1 MNRFLIV
8 VSFLITFLCP
18 ILLRAQLKFH
28 FSDGIDNP
36 VFKTQVESNVCK
48 LLTEINRASAQN
60 EPLDFSEIQIE
71 KNAAER
77 LRCLWHYMSF
87 SCEWCQNVQPCL
99 RDFTEYEIRNIPIL
113 VKPVVDKGK
122 KELHDELVITFDKKG
137 IITGVRMA
145 MDNLDYLK
153 LLFGGKNRND
163 MRMRR
168 EILKQLESFRSYY
181 QEKNIDD
188 IEQYMNAD
196 AFVIV
201 DTDSNLIANGI
212 KRMWQDKQR
221 FAQKKKQLLSN
232 LRQLSLQKG
241 KVEVEISD
249 IELHRHGGNPYAY
262 AVLFRLTLSQD
273 KFKEMEATDG
283 YYFQIW
289 DFSDEETPKILL
301 TILSHK
307 KALDLTV
314 EDFFFS
320 HY

>member
-1 MNRFLIV
+1 MNRIFVTL
-8 VSFLITFLCP
+8 SFLLTFLCP
-18 ILLRAQLKFH
+18 MLAQEQVKFL
-28 FSDGIDNP
+28 FSDGINNSAL
-36 VFKTQVESNVCK
+36 KEQVECNVSK
-48 LLTEINRASAQN
+48 LLSEINKSSKFKKQLY
-60 EPLDFSEIQIE
+60 LDGIQIG
-71 KNAAER
+71 KDAAGR
-77 LRCLWHYMSF
+77 LRCLWYNMPF
-87 SCEWCQNVQPCL
+87 SCEWKLNVQPCL

-289 DFSDEETPKILL
+289 DFSDEGTPKILL

>member
-1 MNRFLIV
+1 MNRIFVTL
-8 VSFLITFLCP
+8 SFLLTFLCP
-18 ILLRAQLKFH
+18 MLAQEQVKFL
-28 FSDGIDNP
+28 FSDGINNSAL
-36 VFKTQVESNVCK
+36 KEQVECNVSK
-48 LLTEINRASAQN
+48 LLSEINKSSKFKKQLY
-60 EPLDFSEIQIE
+60 LDGIQIG
-71 KNAAER
+71 KDAAGR
-77 LRCLWHYMSF
+77 LRCLWYNMPF
-87 SCEWCQNVQPCL
+87 SCEWKLNVQPCL

-113 VKPVVDKGK
+113 VKTVVDEGK
-122 KELHDELVITFDKKG
+122 KEQHDELVITFDKKG

-168 EILKQLESFRSYY
+168 EILKQLESFRGYY
-181 QEKNIDD
+181 LEKNIGD
-188 IEQYMNAD
+188 IEQYMNSD

-201 DTDSNLIANGI
+201 DNDSNIIANGI
-212 KRMWQDKQR
+212 KRMWQDNQR
-221 FAQKKKQLLSN
+221 FVLKKKRLLSN
-232 LRQLSLQKG
+232 LRQLFLLKG
-241 KVEVEISD
+241 IVEAEISD

-273 KFKEMEATDG
+273 KFKKMEATDG

-289 DFSDEETPKILL
+289 DFSEEGTPKIFLNV
-301 TILSHK
+301 LSHK

-314 EDFFFS
+314 EDFFLS

>member
-201 DTDSNLIANGI
+201 DTDSNLIANRI

-289 DFSDEETPKILL
+289 DFSDEGTPKILL

>member
-113 VKPVVDKGK
+113 VKPVVYKGK
-122 KELHDELVITFDKKG
+122 K
-137 IITGVRMA
+137 
-145 MDNLDYLK
+145 
-153 LLFGGKNRND
+153 
-163 MRMRR
+163 
-168 EILKQLESFRSYY
+168 
-181 QEKNIDD
+181 
-188 IEQYMNAD
+188 
-196 AFVIV
+196 
-201 DTDSNLIANGI
+201 
-212 KRMWQDKQR
+212 
-221 FAQKKKQLLSN
+221 
-232 LRQLSLQKG
+232 
-241 KVEVEISD
+241 
-249 IELHRHGGNPYAY
+249 
-262 AVLFRLTLSQD
+262 
-273 KFKEMEATDG
+273 
-283 YYFQIW
+283 
-289 DFSDEETPKILL
+289 
-301 TILSHK
+301 
-307 KALDLTV
+307 
-314 EDFFFS
+314 
-320 HY
+320 

>member
-8 VSFLITFLCP
+8 ISLLITFLCP

-36 VFKTQVESNVCK
+36 VFKAQVESNVCK

-60 EPLDFSEIQIE
+60 EPLDFSEVQIE
-71 KNAAER
+71 KYAAER

-122 KELHDELVITFDKKG
+122 KELHEELVITFDKKG
-137 IITGVRMA
+137 IITSVRMA

-153 LLFGGKNRND
+153 SLFGGKNRND

-168 EILKQLESFRSYY
+168 EILKQLESFRGYY
-181 QEKNIDD
+181 LEKNIAD
-188 IEQYMNAD
+188 IEQFMNAD

-201 DTDSNLIANGI
+201 DNDSNIANGI
-212 KRMWQDKQR
+212 KRMWKDKQR
-221 FAQKKKQLLSN
+221 FAQKKNQLLSN
-232 LRQLSLQKG
+232 LRQLFLQKG
-241 KVEVEISD
+241 IVAAEISD
-249 IELHRHGGNPYAY
+249 IELQRHGGNPYAY

-289 DFSDEETPKILL
+289 DFSEEGTPKILL
-301 TILSHK
+301 NVLSHK

-314 EDFFFS
+314 EDFFLS

>member
-1 MNRFLIV
+1 
-8 VSFLITFLCP
+8 
-18 ILLRAQLKFH
+18 
-28 FSDGIDNP
+28 
-36 VFKTQVESNVCK
+36 
-48 LLTEINRASAQN
+48 
-60 EPLDFSEIQIE
+60 
-71 KNAAER
+71 
-77 LRCLWHYMSF
+77 
-87 SCEWCQNVQPCL
+87 
-99 RDFTEYEIRNIPIL
+99 
-113 VKPVVDKGK
+113 
-122 KELHDELVITFDKKG
+122 
-137 IITGVRMA
+137 
-145 MDNLDYLK
+145 
-153 LLFGGKNRND
+153 
-163 MRMRR
+163 
-168 EILKQLESFRSYY
+168 
-181 QEKNIDD
+181 
-188 IEQYMNAD
+188 MNAD

>member
-8 VSFLITFLCP
+8 ISLLITFLCP

-36 VFKTQVESNVCK
+36 VFKAQVESNVCK

-60 EPLDFSEIQIE
+60 EPLDFSEVQIE
-71 KNAAER
+71 KSAAER

-99 RDFTEYEIRNIPIL
+99 TDFTEYEIRNIPIL

-122 KELHDELVITFDKKG
+122 KELHEELVITFDKNG
-137 IITGVRMA
+137 IITSVRMA

-153 LLFGGKNRND
+153 LLFGGRNRND

-168 EILKQLESFRSYY
+168 EILKQLESFRGYY
-181 QEKNIDD
+181 LEKNIGD
-188 IEQYMNAD
+188 IEQYMNSD

-201 DTDSNLIANGI
+201 DNDSNIIANGI
-212 KRMWQDKQR
+212 KRMWKDKQR
-221 FAQKKKQLLSN
+221 FAQKKNQLLSN
-232 LRQLSLQKG
+232 LRQLFLQKG
-241 KVEVEISD
+241 IVAAEISD
-249 IELHRHGGNPYAY
+249 IELQRHGGNPYAY

-289 DFSDEETPKILL
+289 DFSEEGTPKILL
-301 TILSHK
+301 NVLSHK

-314 EDFFFS
+314 EDFFLS

>member
-289 DFSDEETPKILL
+289 DFSDEGTPKILL

>member
-168 EILKQLESFRSYY
+168 EILKQLESFRGYY
-181 QEKNIDD
+181 LEKNIGD
-188 IEQYMNAD
+188 IEQFMNAD

-201 DTDSNLIANGI
+201 DNDSNIANGI
-212 KRMWQDKQR
+212 KRMWKDKQR
-221 FAQKKKQLLSN
+221 FAQKKNQLLSN
-232 LRQLSLQKG
+232 LRQLFLQKG
-241 KVEVEISD
+241 IVAAEISD
-249 IELHRHGGNPYAY
+249 IELQRHGGNPYAY

-289 DFSDEETPKILL
+289 DFSEEGTPKILL
-301 TILSHK
+301 NVLSYK

-314 EDFFFS
+314 EDFFLS